1 MCYYALMSVDSIVEQ
16 QVRDLQQQGALIV
29 EPRKPIQRDRW
40 DKASRT
46 EIKEISQA
54 EIAWLAGLLE
64 GEGCFMSVPSQ
75 RHYPLIVITMTDQ
88 DIMQRVADMF
98 EVRLW
103 EVDPVKYQPLK
114 LDGTPRKTQ
123 WKATIGGVRAAKWMR
138 VVYPWMGERRR
149 ARIDEVI
156 ALSPQA
162 AKYGIT

>member
-1 MCYYALMSVDSIVEQ
+1 
-16 QVRDLQQQGALIV
+16 
-29 EPRKPIQRDRW
+29 
-40 DKASRT
+40 
-46 EIKEISQA
+46 
-54 EIAWLAGLLE
+54 
-64 GEGCFMSVPSQ
+64 MSVPSQ